1 MIVSCPSCATRYE
14 MPDQHLGPEGMS
26 VRCRACGYRWTE
38 GRAVQVIDVS
48 PGPLPARYS
57 ESDREAERLIEAAQL
72 AREAHIANRRR
83 SIAERRAWACFAAA
97 LVLPVMF
104 LAFYPDI
111 VVRAAPAAARLYEK
125 AGIKVNIYGLE
136 VQRVQQEHVIV
147 DGVRVLA
154 IKGEIVNVSDVDR
167 KIPALRFGLRNPGEG
182 ELYAWTVESAM
193 RPLRPGE
200 ATTFSTRVASPPE
213 AAQKVEIR
221 FARLDEIGSNAAP

>member
-1 MIVSCPSCATRYE
+1 MIVTCPSCATRYD
-14 MPDQHLGPEGMS
+14 MPDPHLGPEGLA
-26 VRCRACGYRWTE
+26 VRCRACGYRWVE
-38 GRAVQVIDVS
+38 GRALQVIDVS
-48 PGPLPARYS
+48 PAPLPVRYS

-72 AREAHIANRRR
+72 AREAYIADRRR
-83 SIAERRAWACFAAA
+83 KIAERRAWACFAAG
-97 LVLPVMF
+97 LILPVVF
-104 LAFYPDI
+104 LAFYPDM

-136 VQRVQQEHVIV
+136 LRRVQQEHAIV

-154 IKGEIVNVSDVDR
+154 IRGEIVNVSDVDR
-167 KIPALRFGLRNPGEG
+167 KVPALRFGLRSPGEG

-200 ATTFSTRVASPPE
+200 ATSFSTRVASPPE
-213 AAQKVEIR
+213 AANKVEIR

>member
-14 MPDQHLGPEGMS
+14 MPDQHLGQDGMS
-26 VRCRACGYRWTE
+26 VRCRACGYRWIE

-48 PGPLPARYS
+48 PSPIQGRYS
-57 ESDREAERLIEAAQL
+57 ESDREAERLIEASQL
-72 AREAHIANRRR
+72 AREAFIVNRRR
-83 SIAERRAWACFAAA
+83 AIAERRAWACFAAG
-97 LVLPVMF
+97 LILPVLF
-104 LAFYPDI
+104 LSFYPDM

-125 AGIKVNIYGLE
+125 AGIRVNIYGLE
-136 VQRVQQEHVIV
+136 VRRVQQEHVIV

-167 KIPALRFGLRNPGEG
+167 KVPALRFGLRSPNEG
-182 ELYAWTVESAM
+182 ELYAWTVESAL

>member
-14 MPDQHLGPEGMS
+14 MPDQHVGPEGLS
-26 VRCRACGYRWTE
+26 VRCRACGYRWVE

-48 PGPLPARYS
+48 PAPLPVRYS
-57 ESDREAERLIEAAQL
+57 ESELEAERLVEASRL
-72 AREAHIANRRR
+72 AREAFLANRRR
-83 SIAERRAWACFAAA
+83 TIVERRAWACFVAA
-97 LVLPVMF
+97 LILPVI
-104 LAFYPDI
+104 LLSFYPDM

-136 VQRVQQEHVIV
+136 VRRVQQEHVIV

-154 IKGEIVNVSDVDR
+154 IKGEIVNVSNVDR
-167 KIPALRFGLRNPGEG
+167 KIPAVRFSLQGASDG
-182 ELYAWTVESAM
+182 ELYAWTVESAL

-200 ATTFSTRVASPPE
+200 STTFSTRVASPPE
-213 AAQKVEIR
+213 AARKVEIR